1 MKLINSL
8 KKILFGEEY
17 DIQHKLLNVTLIS
30 IFFAGIVCLIISVII
45 DLFAI
50 ANLLIIL
57 VILIVSLGIYFSVVK
72 KKTTTAL
79 IITCLVDLVFFPVM
93 YFTSG
98 GMISGMTIWFIVSLI
113 IFWLILKKPY
123 CFIMY
128 IVNAAILTSCFV
140 IELNFPE
147 LVRPIETKTAIA
159 IDIIQCMLVV
169 SALIGVIFKYQTTIY
184 EKQKENLR
192 QQTIELRETMLAL
205 ERANEAKNSFLANMS
220 HEIRTPINAIMGM
233 NEIILRESKEDKTL
247 EYADDIKRSSKLLLE
262 FVDSMLDYSKMESGT
277 LEIEEL
283 TYKTEDLVR
292 SVNKMIK
299 PKLARKGLEYKLT
312 IDSDIPENLIGDNFK
327 IIRVATHLLSNA
339 VKYTE
344 KGYIAFTVGHE
355 KNADPDYVDI
365 VMSVADTGVGI
376 REENLENLFS
386 GFNRIDIDKHRSIE
400 GIGMGLA
407 VTKKLVE
414 MMGGTITAMSVYGS
428 GSMFTVKIPQKIAPA
443 TKAETQEE
451 IIIDRN
457 FIAPHAKILAV
468 DDNKINLQVINHI
481 LRKYKIR
488 TDVAISGTE
497 CIELCKR
504 NSYDLILMD
513 HMMPA
518 PDGIETLKIIRE
530 TDNFNRET
538 PVAVV
543 TANAVKG
550 AREEYLKEG
559 FSDYLSKPIDIKQLE
574 KTLVK
579 LLPDSLV
586 EYENDTDE
594 DADFSVDEWIDH
606 KKGLRS
612 FSGNKD
618 IYNDILLT
626 YRGQLRKYRDILP
639 MYVEKSDWKNYTIV
653 MHSIK
658 SSSANINADKFSEMS
673 KEQEIYGSQENSE
686 KIRETFDSFIS
697 SSDKMLRAIDLILGE

>member
-30 IFFAGIVCLIISVII
+30 IFFASIVCLIISVII

-79 IITCLVDLVFFPVM
+79 IITCLVDLVFFPAM

-98 GMISGMTIWFIVSLI
+98 GMSSGMTIWFIVSLI

-123 CFIMY
+123 CYIMY

-147 LVRPIETKTAIA
+147 LVRPIETKTAVA

-283 TYKTEDLVR
+283 TYKTKDLVR

-538 PVAVV
+538 PVAVL

-626 YRGQLRKYRDILP
+626 YRGQLKKYRDILP

-658 SSSANINADKFSEMS
+658 SSSANINAYKFSEMS

-697 SSDKMLRAIDLILGE
+697 SSDKMLRAIDIILG

>member
-79 IITCLVDLVFFPVM
+79 IITSLVDLVFFPAM

-123 CFIMY
+123 CYIMY

-283 TYKTEDLVR
+283 TYKTEDLIR

-376 REENLENLFS
+376 RAENLENLFS

-481 LRKYKIR
+481 LRKYKIK
-488 TDVAISGTE
+488 TDMAISGTE

-626 YRGQLRKYRDILP
+626 YRGQLKKYRDILP

-686 KIRETFDSFIS
+686 KIKETFDSFIS
-697 SSDKMLRAIDLILGE
+697 SSDKMLRAIDIILG

>member
-45 DLFAI
+45 ELFAI

-79 IITCLVDLVFFPVM
+79 IITCLVDLVFFPAM

-140 IELNFPE
+140 IELNYPE
-147 LVRPIETKTAIA
+147 LVRPIETKSAIA

-283 TYKTEDLVR
+283 TYKTVDLVR

-407 VTKKLVE
+407 VTKKLA
-414 MMGGTITAMSVYGS
+414 ITA
-428 GSMFTVKIPQKIAPA
+428 F
-443 TKAETQEE
+443 
-451 IIIDRN
+451 
-457 FIAPHAKILAV
+457 
-468 DDNKINLQVINHI
+468 
-481 LRKYKIR
+481 
-488 TDVAISGTE
+488 
-497 CIELCKR
+497 C
-504 NSYDLILMD
+504 
-513 HMMPA
+513 
-518 PDGIETLKIIRE
+518 
-530 TDNFNRET
+530 
-538 PVAVV
+538 
-543 TANAVKG
+543 
-550 AREEYLKEG
+550 
-559 FSDYLSKPIDIKQLE
+559 
-574 KTLVK
+574 
-579 LLPDSLV
+579 
-586 EYENDTDE
+586 
-594 DADFSVDEWIDH
+594 
-606 KKGLRS
+606 
-612 FSGNKD
+612 
-618 IYNDILLT
+618 
-626 YRGQLRKYRDILP
+626 
-639 MYVEKSDWKNYTIV
+639 
-653 MHSIK
+653 
-658 SSSANINADKFSEMS
+658 
-673 KEQEIYGSQENSE
+673 
-686 KIRETFDSFIS
+686 
-697 SSDKMLRAIDLILGE
+697 

>member
-30 IFFAGIVCLIISVII
+30 IFFASIVCLIISVII

-79 IITCLVDLVFFPVM
+79 IITCLVDLVFFPAM

-147 LVRPIETKTAIA
+147 LVRPIETKSAIA
-159 IDIIQCMLVV
+159 TDIIQCMLVV

-488 TDVAISGTE
+488 TDMAISGTE

-538 PVAVV
+538 PVAVL

-586 EYENDTDE
+586 EYENDTVE

-626 YRGQLRKYRDILP
+626 YRGQLKKYRDILP

-697 SSDKMLRAIDLILGE
+697 SSDKMLRAIDLILG